1 MSNENWTSLQIKR
14 EKLLRDIDAVTKQY
28 NDAMNSFNILVDKIK
43 KWLDTENK
51 ILNIQ
56 KELKELKKNKKQIS
70 VELSEIM
77 KNKNLDCIDVTQG
90 KILYT
95 KNKSKKGINKKYLE
109 TVLTKFYE
117 NNEQAKEICDFILE
131 NRETIEKE
139 NIRLKTIG
147 M

>member
-1 MSNENWTSLQIKR
+1 M
-14 EKLLRDIDAVTKQY
+14 
-28 NDAMNSFNILVDKIK
+28 NDKSILVDKIK

-139 NIRLKTIG
+139 NIRLKLHKK
-147 M
+147 

>member
-1 MSNENWTSLQIKR
+1 MYYSNIM
-14 EKLLRDIDAVTKQY
+14 
-28 NDAMNSFNILVDKIK
+28 NDKSILVDKIK

-139 NIRLKTIG
+139 NIRLKLHKK
-147 M
+147 